1 MKQAQEEGM
10 EPEAER
16 SVSANQ
22 EILKTKYAKKLLA
35 LLKTRGI
42 SHLRIDDI
50 VRHIDISK
58 ATFYKYFCS
67 KEDIL
72 EQIVKM
78 IVGHMVEAATEV
90 QDDAS
95 PYAQRFQTSFKQ
107 SLFMASFV
115 SKTFLDDL
123 QQSYPEL
130 LERIRHAQQHYYQHL
145 RQFYEQGIAAG
156 VFQLVNPHLLV
167 LQEELVLHAIM
178 DPVFLIEH
186 DLTLRKALYDFYVM
200 QKYLVLTPGT
210 RETIDDTQVKQF
222 IEEIAQKISLSMR

>member
-1 MKQAQEEGM
+1 M
-10 EPEAER
+10 EPEAGR

-22 EILKTKYAKKLLA
+22 ELLKTKYAKKLLS

-42 SHLRIDDI
+42 SNLRIDDI
-50 VRHIDISK
+50 VRHMDISK
-58 ATFYKYFCS
+58 ATFYKYFSS

-72 EQIVKM
+72 EQIVAM
-78 IVGHMVEAATEV
+78 IVGHMVEATTQV
-90 QDDAS
+90 QDDTS
-95 PYAQRFQTSFKQ
+95 LYELRFQTSFKQ

-115 SKTFLDDL
+115 SKAFLDDL

-130 LERIRHAQQHYYQHL
+130 WERIRHAQQHYYQHL

-156 VFQLVNPHLLV
+156 AFQPLNPHLLA
-167 LQEELVLHAIM
+167 LQEELVLRAIM

-210 RETIDDTQVKQF
+210 RVIIDDTQVKQH
-222 IEEIAQKISLSMR
+222 IEWIAQTISMSMRKQSV

>member
-1 MKQAQEEGM
+1 M

-16 SVSANQ
+16 SMSANQ
-22 EILKTKYAKKLLA
+22 EILKTKYVKKLLT

-50 VRHIDISK
+50 VRYMDISK
-58 ATFYKYFCS
+58 ATFYKYFSS

-72 EQIVKM
+72 EQIVAM
-78 IVGHMVEAATEV
+78 IVGHMIEAATQF

-95 PYAQRFQTSFKQ
+95 SYVLRFQTSFEQ

-115 SKTFLDDL
+115 SKAFLDDL

-130 LERIRHAQQHYYQHL
+130 WERIKHTQQHYYQHL
-145 RQFYEQGIAAG
+145 RQFYEQGITVG
-156 VFQLVNPHLLV
+156 VFQPLNPHLLV
-167 LQEELVLHAIM
+167 LQEEIVLRAII

-210 RETIDDTQVKQF
+210 RETIDDTQVKQY
-222 IEEIAQKISLSMR
+222 IEWIAQKISMSMR